1 MSSAK
6 QVFGVKITLTTF
18 VELPANDVIFLH
30 VMRLKVSIGI
40 VNTLHIYNNQF
51 IQSKLL
57 CRESRMVPK

>member
-30 VMRLKVSIGI
+30 VMRLKV
-40 VNTLHIYNNQF
+40 L
-51 IQSKLL
+51 
-57 CRESRMVPK
+57 E